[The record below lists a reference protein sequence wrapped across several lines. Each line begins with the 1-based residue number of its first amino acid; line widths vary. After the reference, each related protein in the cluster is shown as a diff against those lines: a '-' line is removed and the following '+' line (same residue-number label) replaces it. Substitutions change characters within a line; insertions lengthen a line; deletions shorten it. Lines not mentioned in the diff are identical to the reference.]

1 MFQLEQMGLEIRE
14 LNPAS
19 RNKFQTRI
27 ESYQTELT
35 RLENEYKKN
44 KISFDRKREELF
56 GDEDFNDQKQSL
68 IDNNEKLERGKKR
81 LDVGM
86 ECRFIFPKLGPCIF
100 VINLEFIGYRVA
112 IETEAIGNE
121 ILTDLNQQRETI
133 QRTRNRVSCN

>member
-86 ECRFIFPKLGPCIF
+86 ECSIHFPKAWSMYF
-100 VINLEFIGYRVA
+100 
-112 IETEAIGNE
+112 
-121 ILTDLNQQRETI
+121 
-133 QRTRNRVSCN
+133 CNKS